1 VKTIFALFENYK
13 DARATVDELM
23 KKKFDEE
30 EMNAIVLEEIAKDSM
45 EVNLETVSVEATEKV
60 GEKTIQGLDYLIGV
74 QQPVEIPGVGE
85 VYAAG
90 ELAMVLSK
98 TAAAP
103 GAVTGGLKA
112 ALIDFGLPEKAAKAY
127 TVGVTDGGLLF
138 WIRTSDERAPEA
150 ISVLRDH
157 ESAHIASY
165 GS

>member
-1 VKTIFALFENYK
+1 VKTIFGLFENYE
-13 DARATVDELM
+13 DARTAVGELL

-45 EVNLETVSVEATEKV
+45 EVNLGTVSVEATEKV
-60 GEKTIQGLDYLIGV
+60 GEKTVQGLDYLIGV
-74 QQPVEIPGVGE
+74 QQPLKIPGVGE

-90 ELAMVLSK
+90 ELAMMLSK

-103 GAVTGGLKA
+103 DAVSGSLKA
-112 ALIDFGLPEKAAKAY
+112 ALIDFGVSEKAAKAY

-138 WIRTSDERAPEA
+138 WIHTSNERAPEA
-150 ISVLRDH
+150 ISVLRGH